1 MLFRPFGRSRTSGQR
16 AACGRE
22 YFGTCRVT
30 GCEPATLYLD
40 SNRSTLESPLGFED
54 NQSLVAGLVESHGQQ
69 LRRYLLLRVRNAA
82 DVPDIV
88 QEVFLRM
95 MRVPNAESVRSPE
108 AYLFTV
114 AQHVVQ
120 QHTLK
125 QSAAPPSADLVRM
138 LAERQPGTYADPALE
153 VHAEQCLERLQ
164 GGLDSLSPKVRAT
177 FLLSRRDG
185 LSFDEIAVRLG
196 TTRHMVKK
204 YLMKALT
211 KLRHGL
217 EEAEVGV
224 AEIEKAKRGKVK

>member
-1 MLFRPFGRSRTSGQR
+1 MVSPDPQTL
-16 AACGRE
+16 
-22 YFGTCRVT
+22 VT
-30 GCEPATLYLD
+30 GLIET
-40 SNRSTLESPLGFED
+40 
-54 NQSLVAGLVESHGQQ
+54 HGQQ
-69 LRRYLLLRVRNAA
+69 LRRFLLSRVRNAA

-88 QEVFLRM
+88 QEVYLRM
-95 MRVPNAESVRSPE
+95 MRVPNVESVRSPE

-125 QSAAPPSADLVRM
+125 ASAVPPSADLARM
-138 LAERQPGTYADPALE
+138 LSDRSSDTSFADPALE
-153 VHAEQCLERLQ
+153 VHADQCLERLQ
-164 GGLDSLSPKVRAT
+164 GGLDRLSPKVRAT

-185 LSFDEIAVRLG
+185 LSFDEIAARLG

-217 EEAEVGV
+217 EDEE
-224 AEIEKAKRGKVK
+224 